1 LYAISVG
8 KAVQALMQ
16 LVGRSLPN
24 PVSRDA
30 RADGSNGEMMMGGDP
45 LSQNSDKVVSR
56 SREDGRRNKRDK

>member
-1 LYAISVG
+1 
-8 KAVQALMQ
+8 MQ

-30 RADGSNGEMMMGGDP
+30 RADGSNSEMMMGGDP